1 MDQPVLAP
9 PQAPT
14 TVPEEAR
21 SAVADTKT
29 ASPGP
34 DPRRDGNA
42 PETADA
48 PPVRP
53 APVIADAPPAP
64 GADLLTPS
72 GAPLQAPA
80 VHTDGRAAKKII
92 SAVWPGN
99 PYPRGATWDG
109 EGVNFSLFSANAE
122 KVELCMFDP
131 TGRRELQRIELNE
144 RTDESWHAYL
154 PEARPGLLYG
164 YRVHGPYEPERGHRF
179 NPHKLLIEPYAKH
192 IQGQIRWSDAH
203 FGYRMGNPKEDL
215 SIDRHD
221 NAPGMPKCRVIDP
234 AFTWGDDRPP
244 RVPFHDTVIYEL
256 HVRGF
261 TMRHPDVPPELRGT
275 YAGLGTA
282 PVIDHLL
289 RLGITAVELMPVHTF
304 VDDRHLLERG
314 MKNYWGYNT
323 IGFFAPDMRYSATG
337 RVSEFKTM
345 VKTLHSAG
353 IEVILDVVYNHTA
366 EGNQLGPTLSFRG
379 VDNASYY
386 RLVPQ
391 DPRYYMDFTG
401 CGNTLNMQ
409 HPRVLALLMDSLRYW
424 VTEMHVDGFRFD
436 LASALARELFDVDRL
451 GSFFDTIG
459 QDPVLSQVKLI
470 AEPWDVGAGGYQVGN
485 FPPGWNEWNDRY
497 RDTVRAYWKGDENL
511 IGDFARRFT
520 GSADLY
526 EASGRKPHASVNFVT
541 AHDGFTM
548 QDLVSYDSKHN
559 EANGEDNRDG
569 SDNNRS
575 WNHGIEGHTS
585 DAAINALR
593 ARQKRNMIATLL
605 LSQGV
610 PMLLAGDELG
620 QTQNGNNNAYCQ
632 DNELSWLDWDLT
644 SEERDFLEF
653 VAQMVTFRRRHP
665 VFSRR
670 RFLKATQ
677 LADGIREVAWL
688 RPDGGEM
695 TDNEW
700 HTTYYRCI
708 GVYMAGT
715 VIERVD
721 KRGKPV
727 SDNNFLT
734 LFNAHHEKIDFELPA
749 FHAGGAWQVGLD
761 TANAKHPFEQKPYEA
776 GATYPLEGRS
786 MALLIATTAHPALQ
800 YRGGEKGA
808 AATQPSTR
816 SKRAARRTASQSK
829 EPAPAG
835 ASAPPATT
843 ASPPATVATS
853 APPATT
859 ASPPATVAASAPP
872 ATTASPPETAAAS
885 APAAI
890 TTPAPAA
897 AAARAP
903 EAVTASTAGA
913 VEASAPATTAPSADA
928 AAPASAAAT
937 SAGTPEALLESEPSS
952 PHAGPATAT
961 ASTPA
966 KPGTTPSTPTD
977 PLPDKLGQDSKGG

>member
-1 MDQPVLAP
+1 MDQPVHAP
-9 PQAPT
+9 ARVVDDP
-14 TVPEEAR
+14 PELPAE
-21 SAVADTKT
+21 
-29 ASPGP
+29 
-34 DPRRDGNA
+34 A
-42 PETADA
+42 PEAGASAQVRDAERAD
-48 PPVRP
+48 
-53 APVIADAPPAP
+53 AP
-64 GADLLTPS
+64 GADGPGADVLDAGAAHAAQAASTDAADAATHEHADGDADAHLYADTHVPLRADAPHSPGTPAH
-72 GAPLQAPA
+72 GPH
-80 VHTDGRAAKKII
+80 VRTDARSHKKPIT
-92 SAVWPGN
+92 AVWPGN
-99 PYPRGATWDG
+99 PYPRGANFDG
-109 EGVNFSLFSANAE
+109 EGVNFSLFSQHAE
-122 KVELCMFDP
+122 KVELCVFDSA
-131 TGRRELQRIELNE
+131 GRRELQRIELKE
-144 RTDESWHAYL
+144 RTDDSWHGYL

-164 YRVHGPYEPERGHRF
+164 YRVHGPYAPERGHRF

-203 FGYRMGNPKEDL
+203 FGYRVGNPKEDL
-215 SIDRHD
+215 SFDKHD
-221 NAPGMPKCRVIDP
+221 SAAGMPKCRVIDP

-244 RVPFHDTVIYEL
+244 RTPFHDTVIYEL

-275 YAGLGTA
+275 YAGLATA

-289 RLGITAVELMPVHTF
+289 RLGVTAVELMPVHTF

-323 IGFFAPDMRYSATG
+323 IGFFAPDMRYAATG

-366 EGNQLGPTLSFRG
+366 EGNQMGPTLSFRG

-386 RLVPQ
+386 RLVP
-391 DPRYYMDFTG
+391 DNPRYYMDFTG

-424 VTEMHVDGFRFD
+424 VTEMHIDGFRFD

-470 AEPWDVGAGGYQVGN
+470 AEPWDVGMGGYQVGN
-485 FPPGWNEWNDRY
+485 FPAGWNEWNDRY
-497 RDTVRAYWKGDENL
+497 RDSVRAYWKGDEGL

-541 AHDGFTM
+541 AHDGFTL
-548 QDLVSYDSKHN
+548 QDLVSYNGKHN

-569 SDNNRS
+569 NDNNRS
-575 WNHGIEGHTS
+575 WNHGAEGPTE
-585 DAAINALR
+585 DAGINTLR
-593 ARQKRNMIATLL
+593 AQQKRNMIATLL

-610 PMLLAGDELG
+610 PMVLAGDELG

-653 VAQMVTFRRRHP
+653 VAQMVAFRRRHP

-670 RFLKATQ
+670 RFLQ
-677 LADGIREVAWL
+677 GRELADGIREVAWL

-695 TDNEW
+695 TDSEW
-700 HTTYYRCI
+700 HTTYNRCL

-721 KRGKPV
+721 KRGRPV
-727 SDNNFLT
+727 RDNNFLT
-734 LFNAHHEKIDFELPA
+734 LFNAHHEKIDFLLPE
-749 FHAGGAWQVGLD
+749 FHEGGAWQVVLD
-761 TANAKHPFEQKPYEA
+761 TANAKHPFEQKRYEA
-776 GATYPLEGRS
+776 GAAYPLEGRS
-786 MALLIATTAHPALQ
+786 MALLIATAAHPALH

-808 AATQPSTR
+808 SATQPPAA
-816 SKRAARRTASQSK
+816 KRAA
-829 EPAPAG
+829 EPS
-835 ASAPPATT
+835 ASA
-843 ASPPATVATS
+843 SS
-853 APPATT
+853 
-859 ASPPATVAASAPP
+859 
-872 ATTASPPETAAAS
+872 
-885 APAAI
+885 
-890 TTPAPAA
+890 
-897 AAARAP
+897 
-903 EAVTASTAGA
+903 
-913 VEASAPATTAPSADA
+913 PSAA
-928 AAPASAAAT
+928 EPSAT
-937 SAGTPEALLESEPSS
+937 PSS
-952 PHAGPATAT
+952 PRTAEPSANPSSPRAAEPSANPSSPRASATKPAETTA
-961 ASTPA
+961 A
-966 KPGTTPSTPTD
+966 KPGTPPSTPASPAPVKPTQ
-977 PLPDKLGQDSKGG
+977 PLPDTLGEDSKGG